1 MLDMVTRTRARAARL
16 DPEERRAQL
25 IELGLRML
33 SSESPDRVPVDEIA
47 EAAGISRGLL
57 FHYFPTKRD
66 FYVAVAREAARHL
79 LEVTEP
85 DPELHHMDRLHASL
99 ANYVDYVAENE
110 ALYIALVRG
119 AAGSDKELQAISEET
134 RAESARRVVEALGLV
149 DLDPAVRTAVR
160 GWVGF
165 IEETT
170 LDWLRNRDLDRDRL
184 LAVQEQVLVHAL
196 EAAVATTVGA
206 G

>member
-1 MLDMVTRTRARAARL
+1 MATRTRAARL
-16 DPEERRAQL
+16 DPEERRGQL

-66 FYVAVAREAARHL
+66 FYVAVAREAARRL

-85 DPELHHMDRLHASL
+85 DPKLHYMERLHASL
-99 ANYVDYVAENE
+99 AAYVDYVAENE

-119 AAGSDKELQAISEET
+119 VAGSDKELQAISEET
-134 RAESARRVVEALGLV
+134 RAESARRVIEALGL
-149 DLDPAVRTAVR
+149 DDPDPALRTAVR

-184 LAVQEQVLVHAL
+184 LAVQQQVLVHAL
-196 EAAVATTVGA
+196 EAAVATA
-206 G
+206 SSES

>member
-1 MLDMVTRTRARAARL
+1 VTTRARAARL
-16 DPEERRAQL
+16 DPEERRSQL
-25 IELGLRML
+25 IELGVRML

-66 FYVAVAREAARHL
+66 FYVAVAAEAARRL

-85 DPELHHMDRLHASL
+85 DPALDHMERLHASL
-99 ANYVDYVAENE
+99 AAYVDYVAENE

-119 AAGSDKELQAISEET
+119 ASGSDKELQAISERT
-134 RAESARRVVEALGLV
+134 RAESARRVVESLGL
-149 DLDPAVRTAVR
+149 DDPDPALRTAVR
-160 GWVGF
+160 GWVAF

-170 LDWLRNRDLDRDRL
+170 LDWLHSRDLDRDRL
-184 LAVQEQVLVHAL
+184 LAMQEQVLVHAL
-196 EAAVATTVGA
+196 EAAVVA
-206 G
+206 GLTH

>member
-1 MLDMVTRTRARAARL
+1 MRGVATRTRAARL
-16 DPEERRAQL
+16 DPEERRGQL

-66 FYVAVAREAARHL
+66 FYVAVAREAARRL

-85 DPELHHMDRLHASL
+85 DPKLHYMERLHASL
-99 ANYVDYVAENE
+99 AAYVDYVAENE

-119 AAGSDKELQAISEET
+119 VAGSDKELQAISEET
-134 RAESARRVVEALGLV
+134 RAESARRVIEALGL
-149 DLDPAVRTAVR
+149 DDPDPALRTAVR

-184 LAVQEQVLVHAL
+184 LAVQQQVLVHAL
-196 EAAVATTVGA
+196 EAAVATA
-206 G
+206 SSES